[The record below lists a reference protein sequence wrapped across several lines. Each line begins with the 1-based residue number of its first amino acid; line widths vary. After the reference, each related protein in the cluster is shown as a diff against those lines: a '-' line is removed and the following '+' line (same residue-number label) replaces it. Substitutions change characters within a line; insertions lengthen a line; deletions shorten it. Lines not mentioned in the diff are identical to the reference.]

1 MNRLFFIF
9 ILAFSLTSVYAQ
21 ETSHEAPANPEQAA
35 EELYRAG
42 QYEQAAELYSQ
53 LLAEKGESAEVY
65 YNLGN
70 ACFKQDLIGRAV
82 LNYERALLFSPSDKD
97 ILFNLEL
104 ARAKTVDQI
113 NASESFLL
121 KKWLSNVENIFGES
135 EWGIAAIGFFFLFI
149 VSLFLFFFS
158 RFLLMKKISFYVG
171 CTAFMLVIF
180 CNIFA
185 QSQYKEMKNRNQSIV
200 MAATV
205 TIKSSPDKSGT
216 DLFVLHEGTK
226 VTVKSELSNWSEI
239 ELADGAVGW
248 IENNKIER
256 I

>member
-1 MNRLFFIF
+1 MKRIFFIL
-9 ILAFSLTSVYAQ
+9 ILTVSLIPAYAQ
-21 ETSHEAPANPEQAA
+21 EGLPSTVQAA
-35 EELYRAG
+35 EELYRNG
-42 QYEQAAELYSQ
+42 QYEQAADIYNR

-70 ACFKQDLIGRAV
+70 ICFKQDRIGEAI

-97 ILFNLEL
+97 ILFNLEM
-104 ARAKTVDQI
+104 ARSKTVDQLDV
-113 NASESFLL
+113 SDSFLL
-121 KKWLSNVENIFGES
+121 KKWLGDVENLFTES
-135 EWGIAAIGFFFLFI
+135 GWGMMAIFFFLFFI

-158 RFLLMKKISFYVG
+158 RFLLIKKISFYVG
-171 CTAFMLVIF
+171 CTAFVLIIF

-185 QSQYKEMKNRNQSIV
+185 FSQYKEMKVRNQGVIMV
-200 MAATV
+200 ATV

-226 VTVKSELSNWSEI
+226 VTIKSALSGWMEI
-239 ELADGAVGW
+239 ELPDGAIGW
-248 IENNKIER
+248 IENNKMER

>member
-1 MNRLFFIF
+1 MNRLFYIF
-9 ILAFSLTSVYAQ
+9 ILTFSLASAYAQ
-21 ETSHEAPANPEQAA
+21 DVPQVPANPEQAA
-35 EELYRAG
+35 EELYRSG
-42 QYEQAAELYSQ
+42 QYEQAAELYTQ

-70 ACFKQDLIGRAV
+70 TFFKQELIGKAI

-113 NASESFLL
+113 NVSESFLL
-121 KKWLSNVENIFGES
+121 KKWFSDIENMFSES
-135 EWGIAAIGFFFLFI
+135 GWGIAALGFFFLFI

-171 CTAFMLVIF
+171 CTAFLLVIF
-180 CNIFA
+180 CNVFA
-185 QSQYKEMKNRNQSIV
+185 YAQYKEMKNRDQSIV

-205 TIKSSPDKSGT
+205 TVKSSPDKSGT

-226 VTVKSELSNWSEI
+226 VTVKSELSSWVEI

-248 IENNKIER
+248 IENSKIER